1 MDERSFRALEFDRVL
16 KALADLCHSEAGR
29 QAALSLRPLDSPAE
43 ILHRQHLYEEARS
56 WLAEADRPALSFPD
70 LSGAMRYL
78 GDHASPLL
86 DLEALWMFRE
96 TLLLARRI
104 ADGIHEGA
112 SRRPLLDALAC
123 GSPLPERSL
132 SALLRCVS
140 DDALLKDDSSP
151 GLLLVRGELR
161 SIHQSCLHKVR
172 DYAEKYN
179 IAHCLRDEY
188 MTLSSDRYVL
198 PVKSNFKGRLQG
210 IIHDYSGTGE
220 TLYFEPL
227 FLIEQNNR
235 LQELKRQERDE
246 EQKVLRMISSLLSQ
260 ELPLIRSAWGLLVEL
275 DRLQSCCALGTELD
289 GRCVAMEEGNG
300 VHLPGARH
308 PLLVLDAA
316 RRKGGAPRRV
326 EPVDIF
332 FREGD
337 RALIISGGNA
347 GGKTVALKTLGV
359 ITLMTLS
366 GLPAPAGH
374 GARLPF
380 WNDVLAFIGDEQ
392 SLDDHV
398 STFTGQIRHLAEAW
412 DGLGSHALA
421 LLDEFGSGTDP
432 AQGAA
437 LAQAVLDGLIGKGVT
452 TVAAT
457 HFPALKSY
465 ALTREGVRAASM
477 LFDPAT
483 RKPLFRIAYDQ
494 VGASRALDVA
504 REHGLPA
511 SVLALAEQY
520 LLMDGSGEERIMD
533 RLNDLARQREA
544 ELDRLRAQEKQLEE
558 RRKALQE
565 KMEKSRALLE
575 EDLRRMSLEL
585 MQEYKK
591 GRLTARQAQKDL
603 ARLRARITPGP
614 EAGTDGPPPAPE
626 MFTVGSEA
634 THKLWNKKVVVRQVD
649 AKNGKI
655 KIDMGGVTLWAKTAD
670 LEPGGSAPPQ
680 QKVSASAKISDPG
693 SMLSLDL
700 RGMRAD
706 LALME
711 LERFLD
717 RALMSGMDGADIIH
731 GRGTG
736 ARRRAIHGSLGT
748 FPFVASFHPAP
759 EDQGGDGV
767 TQVVFR

>member
-1 MDERSFRALEFDRVL
+1 WQF
-16 KALADLCHSEAGR
+16 
-29 QAALSLRPLDSPAE
+29 
-43 ILHRQHLYEEARS
+43 
-56 WLAEADRPALSFPD
+56 
-70 LSGAMRYL
+70 
-78 GDHASPLL
+78 
-86 DLEALWMFRE
+86 
-96 TLLLARRI
+96 
-104 ADGIHEGA
+104 
-112 SRRPLLDALAC
+112 
-123 GSPLPERSL
+123 
-132 SALLRCVS
+132 
-140 DDALLKDDSSP
+140 
-151 GLLLVRGELR
+151 
-161 SIHQSCLHKVR
+161 
-172 DYAEKYN
+172 
-179 IAHCLRDEY
+179 
-188 MTLSSDRYVL
+188 
-198 PVKSNFKGRLQG
+198 
-210 IIHDYSGTGE
+210 
-220 TLYFEPL
+220 
-227 FLIEQNNR
+227 
-235 LQELKRQERDE
+235 
-246 EQKVLRMISSLLSQ
+246 
-260 ELPLIRSAWGLLVEL
+260 LVEL
-275 DRLQSCCALGTELD
+275 DLLQASCALGSALN
-289 GRCVAMEEGNG
+289 GRCVAMGEGNA

-316 RRKGGAPRRV
+316 RNPSGRGGTARRV

-366 GLPAPAGH
+366 GLPSPAEH

-412 DGLGSHALA
+412 DRLGGHTLA

-437 LAQAVLDGLIGKGVT
+437 LAQAVLDGLIDKGAF

-465 ALTREGVRAASM
+465 ALTRRGVRAASM
-477 LFDPAT
+477 LFDPST
-483 RKPLFRIAYDQ
+483 RRPLFRIAYDQ

-504 REHGLPA
+504 REHGLPE
-511 SVLALAEQY
+511 SVLSRAEHY
-520 LLMDGSGEERIMD
+520 LLMDGSGEEHVMD

-558 RRKALQE
+558 RRKTLQE
-565 KMEKSRALLE
+565 KMERSRTLLE

-585 MQEYKK
+585 LQDYKK
-591 GRLTARQAQKDL
+591 GKLTARQAQKDL
-603 ARLRARITPGP
+603 SRLRARIAP
-614 EAGTDGPPPAPE
+614 EQDAGAAEPSPAPD

-634 THKLWNKKVVVRQVD
+634 THRQWNKKVVVRQID
-649 AKNGKI
+649 ARNGKI
-655 KIDMGGVTLWAKTAD
+655 KIDMGGVTLWAKPAD
-670 LEPGGSAPPQ
+670 LVPGSGAPQ
-680 QKVSASAKISDPG
+680 EKVSSSAKISAPS

-717 RALMSGMDGADIIH
+717 RALLSGMDGADIIH

-736 ARRRAIHGSLGT
+736 VLRRAIHESLRT
-748 FPFVASFHPAP
+748 LPFVAAFRSAP